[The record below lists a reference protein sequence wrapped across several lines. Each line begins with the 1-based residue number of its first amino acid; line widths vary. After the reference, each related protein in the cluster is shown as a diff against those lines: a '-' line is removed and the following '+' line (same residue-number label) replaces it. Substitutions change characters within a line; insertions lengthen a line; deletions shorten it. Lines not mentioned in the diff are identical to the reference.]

1 MILTLNEA
9 QESDKDITQED
20 LDAFESAVRQM
31 TNNNFQIQH
40 IRFTNIEIKE
50 PNLIILK
57 DQPKGIRVGDTLEI
71 NYSQFN
77 DGLYVIEELSEKEIK
92 VSQEL
97 FFNENSKDM
106 IATLVRYPADVKRG
120 IKKLI
125 QYDKKMGDKVGIKS
139 ETVSRMSKT
148 YYDVNATDN
157 TEGYPKALLSF
168 LDKYEKIR
176 WGS

>member
-77 DGLYVIEELSEKEIK
+77 DGLYVIEELSAKEIK

>member
-57 DQPKGIRVGDTLEI
+57 DQPKGIRLGDTLEI

-77 DGLYVIEELSEKEIK
+77 DGLYVIEELSAKEIK

>member
-57 DQPKGIRVGDTLEI
+57 DQPKGIRLGDTLEI